1 MTGDWNPLDPDAI
14 RVVYDLRAWNFDQ
27 QAELASTLA
36 ERGVAH
42 TWDGTDLVVPQD
54 AEADVDAI
62 IADLESA
69 LGVVYPDADE
79 SDEETDDQGHWEAGV
94 TIDDGP
100 TLSPV
105 AVLTEYELDEW
116 SAGQR
121 ESLEARLR
129 HDRIAFRWEAATLVV
144 HSDEEEIVEAA
155 MDDVEAGRGSV
166 AGPGDDG
173 SLLEEMFLAVQRL
186 TRNILDADAL
196 DALADLEASIDPIRP
211 PFGVDPVLWH
221 AAVGHFDTLVDALT
235 AEEGADAVG
244 ALTAAQSLHD
254 LLRTHV

>member
-1 MTGDWNPLDPDAI
+1 MTGDWNPLDPDEV

-36 ERGVAH
+36 DGEIAH

-54 AEADVDAI
+54 VESAVDAI

-69 LGVVYPDADE
+69 LGVVYPE
-79 SDEETDDQGHWEAGV
+79 GDDDGDDPENAGHWDAGI

-105 AVLTEYELDEW
+105 AVLTEYALDEW
-116 SAGQR
+116 SAAQR
-121 ESLEARLR
+121 DVLEARLR
-129 HDRIAFRWEAATLVV
+129 HDRIAFRWEATTLVV
-144 HSDEEEIVEAA
+144 HADEEEIVESA
-155 MDDVEAGRGSV
+155 MDDVEAGRGAV

-173 SLLEEMFLAVQRL
+173 TLLEEMFLAVQRL

-235 AEEGADAVG
+235 AEEGADAIG
-244 ALTAAQSLHD
+244 ALEAAQALHD